1 MFFLLL
7 QLALV
12 LAVGLGS
19 GLGVLA
25 EDAKKD
31 SVAAADSSKSKESN
45 VKKRKGNFFSLPLSG
60 WLGVELVSFLSVRL
74 CVFSFFLCTG
84 LFIYSF
90 HFFSSRVV

>member
-31 SVAAADSSKSKESN
+31 SVAAADSSKSKESK

-60 WLGVELVSFLSVRL
+60 SVLSLFPFCQSVYVCCL
-74 CVFSFFLCTG
+74 YFFVPVCLYIHFT
-84 LFIYSF
+84 
-90 HFFSSRVV
+90 FFSSRVV

>member
-31 SVAAADSSKSKESN
+31 SVAAADSSKNKESK
-45 VKKRKGNFFSLPLSG
+45 VKKRKGNFFSPPLSG
-60 WLGVELVSFLSVRL
+60 SVLSLFPFCQSVYVYFLS
-74 CVFSFFLCTG
+74 FFVPVYLYIQFT
-84 LFIYSF
+84 
-90 HFFSSRVV
+90 FFSSRVV

>member
-31 SVAAADSSKSKESN
+31 SVAAADSSKNKESK

-60 WLGVELVSFLSVRL
+60 PFLSVSPFM
-74 CVFSFFLCTG
+74 CIVFLSLYR
-84 LFIYSF
+84 FIYIFISL
-90 HFFSSRVV
+90 FFSSHVV